1 MIPSAAIIVASTMNA
16 TKLKDSS
23 ALSEVWNST
32 VSHTTASAGEPTADS
47 SARRAASET
56 IEEMGSSTIDPSR
69 SSPSSRSVAT
79 TTLASSRA
87 TSQRMRSPSG
97 RSAASRRRTTLIAE
111 GWSRSTR

>member
-1 MIPSAAIIVASTMNA
+1 MIRICESWRIPSAAIIVASTMKA
-16 TKLKDSS
+16 RKLNDSS

-32 VSHTTASAGEPTADS
+32 VSQTTASAGEPTAAC

-56 IEEMGSSTIDPSR
+56 SEEMGSITIDPVR
-69 SSPSSRSVAT
+69 SSPSSRSSAT

-97 RSAASRRRTTLIAE
+97 RSAAPREADEIQR
-111 GWSRSTR
+111 